1 MPLTW
6 STHHVAPAQRAEF
19 WRGAVC
25 EAFLAMTPNLA
36 DSDDFRARL
45 THNGIERLGFNR
57 VVAPAHGVLRTPL
70 DLARAGPDYLFLNL
84 NRAGRG
90 RVRQQ
95 GRDHIA
101 PPGELMLIDSAV
113 PYRIDLLDGGELLS
127 LAVPRAL
134 LSRRVPAVG
143 DLAARPLAAT
153 PAARLLRAQLL
164 ALAEIDDG
172 LDPAQAGVVSDV
184 LVALAASALSP
195 ADRQAGTSAGL
206 ARRVRRLIALHLAD
220 PDYGPAEAARDAGV
234 ALRSVH
240 ACLAREGTT
249 FRTVQ
254 MASRLDR
261 ARASLAGAGSGLRV
275 AEVAADC
282 GFRSAAH
289 FSRRFRARFGI
300 TAERCRGG

>member
-6 STHHVAPAQRAEF
+6 STHHIAPAQRAEF

-36 DSDDFRARL
+36 DCDDFRARL
-45 THNGIERLGFNR
+45 THTGIERLGFNR
-57 VVAPAHGVLRTPL
+57 VLAPAHGVTRTSL
-70 DLARAGPDYLFLNL
+70 DLSRAGPDYLFVNL
-84 NRAGRG
+84 NRSGRG

-101 PPGELMLIDSAV
+101 PPGELMLIDSAL

-127 LAVPRAL
+127 LAVPRPL

-143 DLAARPLAAT
+143 DCVARPLAAT
-153 PAARLLRAQLL
+153 PASRLLRAQLL
-164 ALAEIDDG
+164 TLAEFDDP
-172 LDPAQAGVVSDV
+172 LDAGQESVVSDV

-195 ADRQAGTSAGL
+195 AAPESAPTGL
-206 ARRVRRLIALHLAD
+206 ARRVRHLILLHLAE
-220 PDYGPAEAARDAGV
+220 PEFGPAEAAHEAGV
-234 ALRSVH
+234 SLRSVH

-249 FRTVQ
+249 FKTLQ
-254 MASRLDR
+254 LACRLDR
-261 ARASLAGAGSGLRV
+261 ARASLAGAGPGVRV
-275 AEVAADC
+275 ADVAADC

-300 TAERCRGG
+300 TAERCRSV